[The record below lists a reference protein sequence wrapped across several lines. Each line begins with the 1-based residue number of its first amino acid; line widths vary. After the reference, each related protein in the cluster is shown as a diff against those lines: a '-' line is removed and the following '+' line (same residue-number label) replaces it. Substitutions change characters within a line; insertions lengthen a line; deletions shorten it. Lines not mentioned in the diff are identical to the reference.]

1 MEYIKVKTNELIPYI
16 NNARTHD
23 EAQIKKIQSSI
34 REFGFINPVI
44 IDDKN
49 NIIAG
54 HGRVQAALKEGIT
67 EVPCIKESH
76 LSEYQKK
83 AYILADNKLAEL
95 SGWDFDLLANEIEE
109 LKNTDIDID
118 MLGFDEKE
126 LLKLI
131 EEKHDAE
138 EDGFNLEEN
147 LNAKE
152 IVKRGDI
159 WNIGKHRLMCGDST
173 NEEDVYK
180 LVGEQKV
187 DLLLTDPPYNVSY
200 EGKTKDSLK
209 IENDSMP
216 NEEFREF
223 LKKAFIAADN
233 VMKNGAVFYI
243 WHADLEGY
251 NFRGACADA
260 GWKVRECLI
269 WNKSSMVLGRQ
280 DYHWKHEPCLY
291 GWKGGSG
298 HLWNSDRKQT
308 TVLNFEKPSRNGEH
322 PTMKPVALFS
332 YQLQNNTKEEDAV
345 LDLFGGSGTTL
356 IACEQTNRKCFM
368 MELDEKYAT
377 VIIKRYIELTKNEG
391 EVYVMRGDKKINYTE
406 LAKDV

>member
-1 MEYIKVKTNELIPYI
+1 MEYIKVKTSELIPYI

-95 SGWDFDLLANEIEE
+95 SGWDFNLLANEIEE
-109 LKNTDIDID
+109 LKNSDIDID

-126 LLKLI
+126 LLELI

-138 EDGFNLEEN
+138 EDGFDLEEN

-173 NEEDVYK
+173 NTEDVYK

-216 NEEFREF
+216 NEKFREF
-223 LKKAFIAADN
+223 LKNAFIAADN

-291 GWKGGSG
+291 GWKGGAG

-308 TVLNFEKPSRNGEH
+308 TVLNFERPSRNGEH

-332 YQLQNNTKEEDAV
+332 YQLQNNTKEEDTV

>member
-1 MEYIKVKTNELIPYI
+1 MEYIKVKTSELIPYV

-109 LKNTDIDID
+109 LKNSDIDID

-126 LLKLI
+126 LLELI

-138 EDGFNLEEN
+138 EDGFDLEEN

-173 NEEDVYK
+173 NKEDVYK

-223 LKKAFIAADN
+223 LKNAFIAADN

-322 PTMKPVALFS
+322 PTMKPVSLFS
-332 YQLQNNTKEEDAV
+332 YQLQNNTKEEDTV

-406 LAKDV
+406 LVKDV

>member
-1 MEYIKVKTNELIPYI
+1 MEYIKVKTSELIPYI

-109 LKNTDIDID
+109 LKNSDIDID

-126 LLKLI
+126 LLELI

-138 EDGFNLEEN
+138 EDGFDLEEN

-173 NEEDVYK
+173 NKEDVYK

-216 NEEFREF
+216 NEKFREF
-223 LKKAFIAADN
+223 LKNAFIAADN

-332 YQLQNNTKEEDAV
+332 YQLQNNTKEEDTV

-406 LAKDV
+406 LVKDV

>member
-1 MEYIKVKTNELIPYI
+1 MEYTKVKTSDLIPYV

-23 EAQIKKIQSSI
+23 EEQIKKIQSSI

-54 HGRVQAALKEGIT
+54 HGRVQAALKEGIK
-67 EVPCIKESH
+67 EVPCIRESH

-95 SGWDFDLLANEIEE
+95 SGWDFEILANELEE
-109 LKNTDIDID
+109 LKNSEIDID

-126 LLKLI
+126 LLELA
-131 EEKHDAE
+131 EEKHE
-138 EDGFNLEEN
+138 SEDDDFDLEES
-147 LNAKE
+147 LKTSGIAK
-152 IVKRGDI
+152 KGDV
-159 WNIGKHRLMCGDST
+159 WFLGKHRLMCGDST
-173 NEEDVYK
+173 NQEDVYK
-180 LVGEQKV
+180 LVGGQKV
-187 DLLLTDPPYNVSY
+187 DLLLTDPPYNVGY
-200 EGKTKDSLK
+200 KGKTKDSLK

-216 NEEFREF
+216 DEEFREF

-269 WNKSSMVLGRQ
+269 WNKSCMVLGRQ
-280 DYHWKHEPCLY
+280 DYRWKHEPCLY

-308 TVLNFEKPSRNGEH
+308 TVLNFEKPNRNGEH
-322 PTMKPVALFS
+322 PTMKPVNLFS
-332 YQLQNNTKEEDAV
+332 YQLQNNTKEEDVV
-345 LDLFGGSGTTL
+345 LDVFGGSGTTL
-356 IACEQTNRKCFM
+356 IACEQTNRKCYM

-377 VIIKRYIELTKNEG
+377 VIIKRYIELVKNES
-391 EVYVMRGDKKINYTE
+391 EVYVMRENKKINYNE

>member
-1 MEYIKVKTNELIPYI
+1 MEYIKVKTSELIPYI

-109 LKNTDIDID
+109 LKNSDIDID

-126 LLKLI
+126 LLELI

-138 EDGFNLEEN
+138 EDGFDLEEN

-173 NEEDVYK
+173 NKEDVYK

-223 LKKAFIAADN
+223 LKNAFIAADN

-322 PTMKPVALFS
+322 PTMKPVSLFS
-332 YQLQNNTKEEDAV
+332 YQLQNNTKEEDTV

-406 LAKDV
+406 LVKDV

>member
-1 MEYIKVKTNELIPYI
+1 MEYIKVKTSELIPYI

-95 SGWDFDLLANEIEE
+95 SGWDFNLLANEIEE
-109 LKNTDIDID
+109 LKNSDIDID

-126 LLKLI
+126 LLELI

-138 EDGFNLEEN
+138 EDGFDLEEN

-173 NEEDVYK
+173 NTEDVYK

-216 NEEFREF
+216 NEKFREF
-223 LKKAFIAADN
+223 LKNAFIAADN

-243 WHADLEGY
+243 WHADSEGY

-280 DYHWKHEPCLY
+280 DYQWKHEPCLY
-291 GWKGGSG
+291 GWKGGAG

-332 YQLQNNTKEEDAV
+332 YQLQNNTKEEDTV

>member
-1 MEYIKVKTNELIPYI
+1 MKTSDLIPYV
-16 NNARTHD
+16 NNARTHN
-23 EAQIKKIQSSI
+23 EQQIKKIQSSI

-54 HGRVQAALKEGIT
+54 HGRVQAALKEGIK
-67 EVPCIKESH
+67 EVPCIRERH

-95 SGWDFDLLANEIEE
+95 SGWDFEILANELEE
-109 LKNTDIDID
+109 LKNSEIGID

-126 LLKLI
+126 LLELA
-131 EEKHDAE
+131 EEKHEAE
-138 EDGFNLEEN
+138 EDDFDLEES
-147 LNAKE
+147 LETSEIAK
-152 IVKRGDI
+152 KGDV
-159 WNIGKHRLMCGDST
+159 WFLGEHRLMCGDST
-173 NEEDVYK
+173 NQEDVYK
-180 LVGEQKV
+180 LAGGQKV
-187 DLLLTDPPYNVSY
+187 DLLLTDPPYNVDY
-200 EGKTKDSLK
+200 KGKTKDSLK

-308 TVLNFEKPSRNGEH
+308 TVLNFERPNRNGEH
-322 PTMKPVALFS
+322 PTMKPVNLFS

-356 IACEQTNRKCFM
+356 IACEQTNRKCYM

-377 VIIKRYIELTKNEG
+377 VIIKRYIELVKNES
-391 EVYVMRGDKKINYTE
+391 EVYVMRENKKINYNE
-406 LAKDV
+406 LVKGV